1 MIRLSDHF
9 TTRRLLR
16 FTLPSITMMLFTSVY
31 LVVDGYFVS
40 NFVGKNALATVNMI
54 YPVIMIVG
62 AIGFMFGTGGSALVA
77 KTLGEGDEKKA
88 RKRFSTIYLASALS
102 GLAIALPAMLFL
114 PEIAAFL
121 GATGE
126 LLENCIIYGRILLLT
141 SVLFLI

>member
-62 AIGFMFGTGGSALVA
+62 AIGFMFGTGGR
-77 KTLGEGDEKKA
+77 D
-88 RKRFSTIYLASALS
+88 RK
-102 GLAIALPAMLFL
+102 
-114 PEIAAFL
+114 
-121 GATGE
+121 
-126 LLENCIIYGRILLLT
+126 
-141 SVLFLI
+141 SVV